1 MTKTLI
7 LSLILVFYINAA
19 VIPFDNNAVEK
30 IFQNK
35 KAALFLFTNGNEE
48 SQAAQEAFTAFD

>member
-1 MTKTLI
+1 MNKNII
-7 LSLILVFYINAA
+7 LALILVLYVNTE

-35 KAALFLFTNGNEE
+35 QPAIFLFTNGNDA
-48 SQAAQEAFTAFD
+48 STAAQ

>member
-1 MTKTLI
+1 MNKNII
-7 LSLILVFYINAA
+7 LTFIIVLYVNAE

-35 KAALFLFTNGNEE
+35 QSAIFLFTNGNDA
-48 SQAAQEAFTAFD
+48 STAAQ

>member
-1 MTKTLI
+1 MNKTFLLALI
-7 LSLILVFYINAA
+7 FVLYVNAE

-35 KAALFLFTNGNEE
+35 QPALFLFTNGN
-48 SQAAQEAFTAFD
+48 D